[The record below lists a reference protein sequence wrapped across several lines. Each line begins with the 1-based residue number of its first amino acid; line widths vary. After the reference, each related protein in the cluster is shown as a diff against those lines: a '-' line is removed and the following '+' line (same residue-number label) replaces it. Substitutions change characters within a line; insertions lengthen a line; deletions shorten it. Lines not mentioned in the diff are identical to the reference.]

1 MMVGAFALAL
11 CGSLIDVSEARA
23 QALPDNLLC
32 WAGEA
37 PDTMRAKAAVLE
49 ARGDGLSRAFANS
62 CRALADRDESQERI
76 QAILEDGRR
85 RMQQLEDERA
95 GREEMRKQYLRVHD
109 CRFDHECTP
118 EKLADRS
125 LQRCSAEVKEL
136 PYGPEMYRKLA
147 DCKVAAANT
156 NKDPDAKAD
165 PEIAEKLR
173 RYARHDREEAVRV
186 EAQQAMA
193 RKPGVSIGMT
203 AAQVTNDTSWGRPDH
218 VNRTV

>member
-1 MMVGAFALAL
+1 
-11 CGSLIDVSEARA
+11 
-23 QALPDNLLC
+23 
-32 WAGEA
+32 
-37 PDTMRAKAAVLE
+37 
-49 ARGDGLSRAFANS
+49 
-62 CRALADRDESQERI
+62 
-76 QAILEDGRR
+76 
-85 RMQQLEDERA
+85 
-95 GREEMRKQYLRVHD
+95 
-109 CRFDHECTP
+109 
-118 EKLADRS
+118 
-125 LQRCSAEVKEL
+125 
-136 PYGPEMYRKLA
+136 MYRKLA
-147 DCKVAAANT
+147 DCKVAAA